1 MKNVYFFYSGK
12 YYIENKEFEYIS
24 NILKPMYELGPI
36 DMSYFYYNSKHIII
50 QSSVLKIVKANVRL
64 KR

>member
-36 DMSYFYYNSKHIII
+36 DMSYFYYNSKHIY
-50 QSSVLKIVKANVRL
+50 SRRYFKLLKQM
-64 KR
+64 